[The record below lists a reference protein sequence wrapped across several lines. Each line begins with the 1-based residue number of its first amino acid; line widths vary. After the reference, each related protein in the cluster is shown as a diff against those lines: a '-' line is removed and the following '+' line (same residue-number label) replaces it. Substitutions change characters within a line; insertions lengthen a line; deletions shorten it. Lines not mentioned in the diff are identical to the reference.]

1 MEFRYKL
8 GDKVVVRSDLS
19 VDSTRYYM
27 ESGPK
32 EENGFAYV
40 CYDMKKFCG
49 QVVHIEKYA
58 YGDRYFIKEDPN
70 HHSWTDEMFVGFAD
84 NNVKFRSLL

>member
-19 VDSTRYYM
+19 VDSTD
-27 ESGPK
+27 
-32 EENGFAYV
+32 FAYV

-49 QVVHIEKYA
+49 QVVHIKEYA

-84 NNVKFRSLL
+84 NNVKFHSLL